1 MSNLG
6 PPRTSAYCPYPPLS
20 CKLSSKTN
28 LAPRSSSLSRQ
39 QSLWSTY
46 SQSLYSEGDVCVF
59 RGETPLPNCLH
70 IVHISHMN
78 CCLAKNGQAAVYEPC
93 CILPNGAH
101 PDPAGWGVIL
111 APPLLSGRR
120 WQMKSV
126 AGAPPRFSSKGIFLS
141 IFQPVT
147 SAPQLCHRT
156 IFQEII
162 CSKCTFTALTLTLGR
177 SIPAYKWDL
186 TMGNRFEASWFALEH
201 VPSSIL
207 W

>member
-28 LAPRSSSLSRQ
+28 LAPRASSLSRQ

-46 SQSLYSEGDVCVF
+46 RGCPQSFSILKEMCVF
-59 RGETPLPNCLH
+59 SKEKRLCLH
-70 IVHISHMN
+70 ISHIK
-78 CCLAKNGQAAVYEPC
+78 CCLAKNGKDVEYEPC

-101 PDPAGWGVIL
+101 PAGWGVII

-141 IFQPVT
+141 IFQAVT

-162 CSKCTFTALTLTLGR
+162 CSKCTFTALTLTLGKVDQYLHTNEIWR
-177 SIPAYKWDL
+177 WEI
-186 TMGNRFEASWFALEH
+186 
-201 VPSSIL
+201 
-207 W
+207 